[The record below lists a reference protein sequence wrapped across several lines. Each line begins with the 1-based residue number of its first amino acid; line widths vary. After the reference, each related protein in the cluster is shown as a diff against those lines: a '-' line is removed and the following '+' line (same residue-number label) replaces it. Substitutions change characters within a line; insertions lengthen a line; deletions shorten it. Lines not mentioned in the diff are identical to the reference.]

1 MRKQHRDPIAWLADL
16 AGAFT
21 GCEASGP
28 HRWGEELRSQ
38 HRRRDW
44 ECQARHPSQMAVLA
58 LRLTKGF
65 GATVE
70 DIFELNDEED
80 QEGQPDAEPQ

>member
-1 MRKQHRDPIAWLADL
+1 MRKFRFDGGELTQQALADRIGVSRQTII
-16 AGAFT
+16 AI
-21 GCEASGP
+21 ESG
-28 HRWGEELRSQ
+28 RY
-38 HRRRDW
+38 
-44 ECQARHPSQMAVLA
+44 APSLPLA

-80 QEGQPDAEPQ
+80 QEGQADAEPR